1 MSWQPPSDPSGLTR
15 EAPEPVVRPSD
26 PGPSR
31 RARPS
36 RSRRLPVVMGAVGA
50 SVIAAVLALSVVAP
64 PPTRS
69 GPTSTT
75 GGDGGSGAATTLAA
89 IEPGTSSATATPD
102 AVLTADVDAASV
114 ADRVI
119 PSVVYVEVL
128 RGGPGGQAVAVA
140 SGSGVV
146 IDTDGH
152 IVTNRHVVSAGTAY
166 RVVLYDGRT
175 YDATL
180 VGVDEATDLA
190 VLDVSA
196 DDLTPISM
204 GSSDGLGVGDPAV
217 AVGSPLGLKGG
228 PSLTVG
234 VVSAFGR
241 EVTTDTS
248 TLYGMLQTDAA
259 ITEGSSGGAL
269 VDDAGR
275 LIGITTA
282 VGVSSVGVEG
292 IGFATP
298 VEIVERVAGELLAG
312 GTATQ
317 AGLGITGE
325 TAYRAMTD
333 GGERPVG
340 VEILAI
346 RAGSAASDAG
356 LAVGDVISE
365 VTGTPVDTMDELVA
379 VLRRHAAGDRVSL
392 TVDRD
397 GTSRTVE
404 VALQDL

>member
-1 MSWQPPSDPSGLTR
+1 MSWQSPSDPSGLTG
-15 EAPEPVVRPSD
+15 EAPDPVLRPPD
-26 PGPSR
+26 PGPTGGTE
-31 RARPS
+31 PS
-36 RSRRLPVVMGAVGA
+36 RSRRLPIVVGALGA
-50 SVIAAVLALSVVAP
+50 SVVAAVLALSALGS
-64 PPTRS
+64 PTTPAGIPSATGTSS
-69 GPTSTT
+69 GV
-75 GGDGGSGAATTLAA
+75 GAATAPA
-89 IEPGTSSATATPD
+89 ATATPD

-128 RGGPGGQAVAVA
+128 RGAPAGQTAAVA

-146 IDTDGH
+146 IDTEGH
-152 IVTNRHVVSAGTAY
+152 IVTNRHVVAAGTAY
-166 RVVLYDGRT
+166 RVVLSDGRT
-175 YDATL
+175 YGATL
-180 VGVDEATDLA
+180 IGVDEATDLA
-190 VLDVSA
+190 VLGVSA
-196 DDLTPISM
+196 DGLTPIAM
-204 GSSDGLGVGDPAV
+204 GSSDALGVGDPAV
-217 AVGSPLGLKGG
+217 AVGSPLGLQGG

-241 EVTTDTS
+241 EVTTDSS

-269 VDDAGR
+269 VDEAGR

-282 VGVSSVGVEG
+282 VGVSRVGVEG

-298 VEIVERVAGELLAG
+298 VEIVERVAGELLTDG
-312 GTATQ
+312 VATQ

-325 TAYRAMTD
+325 TAYRAMAD

-365 VTGTPVDTMDELVA
+365 VAATPVDTMDELIA
-379 VLRRHAAGDRVSL
+379 ALRRHAAGDRVSL
-392 TVDRD
+392 TVD
-397 GTSRTVE
+397 GGGVSRTVE
-404 VALQDL
+404 VALQAL

>member
-1 MSWQPPSDPSGLTR
+1 M
-15 EAPEPVVRPSD
+15 V
-26 PGPSR
+26 
-31 RARPS
+31 
-36 RSRRLPVVMGAVGA
+36 GALGA
-50 SVIAAVLALSVVAP
+50 SVVVAVLALSALGS
-64 PPTRS
+64 PTTPAGIPSATGTSS
-69 GPTSTT
+69 GV
-75 GGDGGSGAATTLAA
+75 GAATAPA
-89 IEPGTSSATATPD
+89 ATATPD

-128 RGGPGGQAVAVA
+128 RGAPAGQTAAVA

-146 IDTDGH
+146 IDTEGH
-152 IVTNRHVVSAGTAY
+152 IVTNRHVVAAGTAY
-166 RVVLYDGRT
+166 RVVLSDGRT
-175 YDATL
+175 YGATL
-180 VGVDEATDLA
+180 IGVDEATDLA
-190 VLDVSA
+190 VLGVSA
-196 DDLTPISM
+196 DGLTPIAM
-204 GSSDGLGVGDPAV
+204 GSSDALGVGDPAV
-217 AVGSPLGLKGG
+217 AVGSPLGLQGG

-241 EVTTDTS
+241 EVTTDSS

-269 VDDAGR
+269 VDEAGR

-298 VEIVERVAGELLAG
+298 VEIVERVAGELLTDG
-312 GTATQ
+312 VATQ

-325 TAYRAMTD
+325 TAYRAMAD

-365 VTGTPVDTMDELVA
+365 VAATPVDTMDELIA
-379 VLRRHAAGDRVSL
+379 ALRRHAAGDRVSL
-392 TVDRD
+392 AVD
-397 GTSRTVE
+397 GGGVSRTVE